1 MSSDGYRVVGVHGPP
16 TKETAPH
23 GFMWRRMDGE
33 WVLSPLSEGPGL
45 NSDTRWAPLPAPP
58 VEQAPAPEPV
68 APEPR
73 WCAIRDAAGFYGIRI
88 RDDGPLTKK
97 DAQAARA
104 ALNTLDRD
112 GVVYGPGRPMS
123 ELPPK
128 GAVLCKLNGDWC
140 VAHVNVARYHRERV
154 SCWWPLPES
163 GE

>member
-1 MSSDGYRVVGVHGPP
+1 MSEQPKQVVIDGVTYV
-16 TKETAPH
+16 
-23 GFMWRRMDGE
+23 
-33 WVLSPLSEGPGL
+33 
-45 NSDTRWAPLPAPP
+45 PAPP

-68 APEPR
+68 AR
-73 WCAIRDAAGFYGIRI
+73 WEVGVWGPGQGWQAIQRI
-88 RDDGPLTKK
+88 GGGTK
-97 DAQAARA
+97 ATVQAAA
-104 ALNTLDRD
+104 DALNTLDRD

>member
-23 GFMWRRMDGE
+23 GVMWRSRHGDGSCSR
-33 WVLSPLSEGPGL
+33 WYYGSAPS
-45 NSDTRWAPLPAPP
+45 NSLMAEWAPLPAPP

-68 APEPR
+68 AR
-73 WCAIRDAAGFYGIRI
+73 WTAIAAVGGGYRLMHDDHRI
-88 RDDGPLTKK
+88 FEGDV
-97 DAQAARA
+97 AHAAA
-104 ALNTLDRD
+104 DALNTLDRD
-112 GVVYGPGRPMS
+112 GVCYGPGRPMS

>member
-1 MSSDGYRVVGVHGPP
+1 MSEQPKQVVIDGVTYV
-16 TKETAPH
+16 
-23 GFMWRRMDGE
+23 
-33 WVLSPLSEGPGL
+33 
-45 NSDTRWAPLPAPP
+45 PAPP

-112 GVVYGPGRPMS
+112 GVCYGPGRPMS
-123 ELPPK
+123 ELDD
-128 GAVLCKLNGDWC
+128 GHDEAVLIQYGRGE
-140 VAHVNVARYHRERV
+140 HMVARSTYRKNDVGSTASRV
-154 SCWWPLPES
+154 CWWPLPES
-163 GE
+163 GDE